1 MRPTRRQLLW
11 TLTAIPFV
19 TGPLLYAALRPA
31 HLRNFGVVREGVL
44 YRSGQ
49 LTPSAFDRVLTE
61 HGIKTVVSFRPI
73 RDEEAK
79 SDAWEEVVCRE
90 RGLRHVR
97 TTCGEEAGEAG
108 LNRMAEGFLAVM
120 DDPRNY
126 PVLVHCLAGRDRT
139 GAMCAIYRMEYD
151 RWSPERAAT
160 EMRAY
165 EFDPDKDLP
174 AKAYERYVLQYRTR
188 AQHPEMD
195 RK

>member
-1 MRPTRRQLLW
+1 MRLTRRQILW
-11 TLTAIPFV
+11 TLLATPLV

-31 HLRNFGVVREGVL
+31 HLRNFGAVREGVL

-49 LTPSAFDRVLTE
+49 LTPAAFDRVLTE
-61 HGIKTVVSFRPI
+61 HHIKTVVSFRPI

-79 SDAWEEVVCRE
+79 SDSWEEVVCRE

-97 TTCGEEAGEAG
+97 ATPGEVVGEAG
-108 LNRMAEGFLAVM
+108 LNKMAEGFLAVM
-120 DDPRNY
+120 DDPKNY
-126 PVLVHCLAGRDRT
+126 PVLVHCVAGRDRT

-151 RWSPERAAT
+151 RWSPERAAA
-160 EMRAY
+160 EMRTY

-188 AQHPEMD
+188 AQRTEAE
-195 RK
+195 KK